1 MVSIIS
7 GGNFLRGIHWDSQNL
22 NYRVPKGPKWGF
34 FEKKF
39 QKKFFFKKNFFWN
52 FFLQTYCLVCT
63 RPELRISLSKTNGK
77 SRPWKIWPFRPPPNF
92 CTPTAPPL
100 GTRGPQYSSPVNNS
114 IGGCNIPNMKK
125 IGEIMV
131 PPLVRLSQNA
141 PTWTPVEVSHG
152 DQRMLQGHLEVQW
165 GHLEA

>member
-1 MVSIIS
+1 MRFFWKKIS
-7 GGNFLRGIHWDSQNL
+7 KKI
-22 NYRVPKGPKWGF
+22 F
-34 FEKKF
+34 FS
-39 QKKFFFKKNFFWN
+39 KKNFFWN

-141 PTWTPVEVSHG
+141 PIGNSVRSLNNERGWILSGWLPTRSKDTVW
-152 DQRMLQGHLEVQW
+152 W
-165 GHLEA
+165 